1 MGRAA
6 YIRKRLLLMVFVL
19 FGVTLIIFSMIHLI
33 PGDPAF
39 LILGDRATEQK
50 AAELRQ
56 QLGLTKPLPQ
66 QYWNF
71 VSGIPRGNFGM
82 SLLYRQPVK
91 NLVFRRVP
99 VTLFLAAYAMLL
111 TAIITLPVGIWAA
124 THKNKFSDH
133 LIRAGFL
140 FALTTPSFWLA
151 ILLILLFSLR
161 LHLFPVAGY
170 GETFPQHMRYLFLPA
185 LTLALQLSAVLIR
198 NLRSAI
204 INTMDS
210 DFVRT
215 ARAKGLGYRTILVGH
230 VLRNAMVSTV
240 SLFGLQ
246 FSFLVGGAVV
256 IETVFAIPGFGQLLF
271 QSITARDYPVVQAI
285 TVLTAFLVI
294 VVNLIVDLSY
304 SFLDPRVTYE

>member
-256 IETVFAIPGFGQLLF
+256 VETVFAIPGFGQLLF

>member
-1 MGRAA
+1 
-6 YIRKRLLLMVFVL
+6 MVFVL
-19 FGVTLIIFSMIHLI
+19 FGVTLIIFGMIHLI

-56 QLGLTKPLPQ
+56 QLGLTKPLPR

-91 NLVFRRVP
+91 NLVYRRVP
-99 VTLFLAAYAMLL
+99 VTLFLAGYAMLL
-111 TAIITLPVGIWAA
+111 TAIITLPIGIWAA
-124 THKNKFSDH
+124 THKNKISDH

-140 FALTTPSFWLA
+140 FALTTPSFWLG

-170 GETFPQHMRYLFLPA
+170 GENFPEHIRYLFLPA

-204 INTMDS
+204 INTLDS

-256 IETVFAIPGFGQLLF
+256 VETVFAIPGFGQLLF

-285 TVLTAFLVI
+285 TVLTAVLVI
-294 VVNLIVDLSY
+294 TVNLIVDLSY

>member
-6 YIRKRLLLMVFVL
+6 YIRKRLLLMIFVL

-50 AAELRQ
+50 AAELRE

-66 QYWNF
+66 QYWDF
-71 VSGIPRGNFGM
+71 VSGLPRGNLGT

-91 NLVFRRVP
+91 NLVLGRIP
-99 VTLFLAAYAMLL
+99 ITLSLAAFAMLL
-111 TAIITLPVGIWAA
+111 TAIFTVPISIWAA
-124 THKNKFSDH
+124 THKNKPSDH
-133 LIRAGFL
+133 LIRIGFL
-140 FALTTPSFWLA
+140 FAVTTPGFWLA

-170 GETFPQHMRYLFLPA
+170 GDDFPDHVHHLFLPA

-204 INTMDS
+204 INTLDS

-215 ARAKGLGYRTILVGH
+215 ARAKGLGHRSVLVGH

-240 SLFGLQ
+240 SIFGLQ
-246 FSFLVGGAVV
+246 FSALVGGAVV
-256 IETVFAIPGFGQLLF
+256 TETVFAVPGIGQLLF

-285 TVLTAFLVI
+285 TVITATLVI

-304 SFLDPRVTYE
+304 SFLDPRVSYE